1 MLMALRSLPP
11 FLPFSFPSPS
21 TSCTSSCARL
31 VVLHARL
38 ERLLARELGRVVPPA
53 GPSFASPVPPSES
66 EKNDNTERE
75 RLCSPLGLTSSVAGP
90 LRDTSPERALSSVP
104 NVDCE
109 SERRCRFVKG
119 RTECDGDG
127 GRDDGVEVISPLVT
141 AATAETDS
149 YVPLRAK
156 DGRAGGGEACV
167 REGEA
172 RDRAGEFLVGVRIDE
187 VRLGLRLMRDGEPA
201 ASLIVGSST
210 SASEP
215 SSDETSSGTP
225 VYRTRGE
232 VRWHALTGTQER
244 RSTSR
249 ELPRGLDNPG
259 GRRRARDAVKGGRVG
274 GRAVRLGEV
283 GVVSRLMKDDGR
295 DVANGLPGEEQSG

>member
-1 MLMALRSLPP
+1 MLIALRSLPP
-11 FLPFSFPSPS
+11 FLPFFLPSPS
-21 TSCTSSCARL
+21 SACTSSCARL

-53 GPSFASPVPPSES
+53 GPSFASPLPSES
-66 EKNDNTERE
+66 EKNDSTERE
-75 RLCSPLGLTSSVAGP
+75 RLCSPLGLAPSVVGA
-90 LRDTSPERALSSVP
+90 LRDTIPERALSSVP

-225 VYRTRGE
+225 ARRTRGG
-232 VRWHALTGTQER
+232 VRKRAFTGIKKR
-244 RSTSR
+244 RRASR
-249 ELPRGLDNPG
+249 ELPRGLDNP
-259 GRRRARDAVKGGRVG
+259 RRRWRARDAVKGGRVG
-274 GRAVRLGEV
+274 TRVVRLGEV
-283 GVVSRLMKDDGR
+283 GVVSRLVKDDGR
-295 DVANGLPGEEQSG
+295 DVADGLRGEDQSG